1 MTAMRQA
8 PPIDWLSKL
17 RLLLQVTAFALAIPA
32 IQYAFQP
39 ERPYEVRYSLCIAFF
54 TWALIDFGRHLFA
67 SSMETGWPKGVA
79 GVALSFVGIV
89 VGYLLG
95 TLVADWWCGWPGGS
109 FAPEARG
116 QLRTSVVITALAG
129 TACTYFFYSSNKS
142 DYFAARM
149 HDATLQAN
157 EARLKLL
164 ETQLEPHMLFNTL
177 ANLRALIA
185 ADPARAQNM
194 LDHLI
199 DYLRAT
205 LSASRASTH
214 TLEQEFARLHDY
226 LALMAVR
233 MGRRLQYT
241 LDLPDALKPLTV
253 PPLLLQPLVENSIQH
268 GLEPKVEGGSI
279 TVQARQEGGL
289 LVLEVIDT
297 GLGLNPDAS
306 TSPPHSAPG
315 KGFGLSQVRERLA
328 TLYGNA
334 SAIKLVAG
342 NAGGTR
348 ASITIPLQ
356 T

>member
-1 MTAMRQA
+1 MTHRLLNA
-8 PPIDWLSKL
+8 PSLLAHLLPAAAFNSVIALGITAFGEQDFASNWVYSQCIGLAIGLLIHQSTRRLISNWNTQWFRVAFIVPVAAVLGFFLGSWLADLLTGNHSLRYWTTQPAKAWGFLTISMICGMVLTYFFVSRAQLATERERAEAALRHAAESRL
-17 RLLLQVTAFALAIPA
+17 RLL
-32 IQYAFQP
+32 
-39 ERPYEVRYSLCIAFF
+39 ES
-54 TWALIDFGRHLFA
+54 
-67 SSMETGWPKGVA
+67 
-79 GVALSFVGIV
+79 
-89 VGYLLG
+89 
-95 TLVADWWCGWPGGS
+95 
-109 FAPEARG
+109 
-116 QLRTSVVITALAG
+116 
-129 TACTYFFYSSNKS
+129 
-142 DYFAARM
+142 
-149 HDATLQAN
+149 
-157 EARLKLL
+157 
-164 ETQLEPHMLFNTL
+164 QLEPHMLFNTL

-185 ADPARAQNM
+185 ADPARAQTM

-233 MGRRLQYT
+233 MGPRLQYT
-241 LDLPDALKPLTV
+241 LDLPDALKQLTV

-279 TVQARQEGGL
+279 TVQARQAGEL

-297 GLGLNPDAS
+297 GLGLKPEANS
-306 TSPPHSAPG
+306 VQG

-334 SAIKLVAG
+334 SAIELAATH
-342 NAGGTR
+342 AGGTR
-348 ASITIPLQ
+348 ASITIPLK